1 VRIASRTPAKLAD
14 FSSASGIAAGTFAE
28 VAAWADA
35 VVLAADTVA
44 SLSVQ
49 WGNMLLPMVV
59 VWCFGSVII
68 HTLGRF
74 HITLTYVT
82 SFIAFALVRAL
93 VTGHPFLSE
102 VAPITGPMYQRWDI
116 SAAKRTRLWGRTN
129 FEFRADLI
137 NAFNHPNFTPV
148 ISTSTNADN
157 YRITG
162 VQENSSRIIQLVTRF
177 SW

>member
-1 VRIASRTPAKLAD
+1 MLIGALGPPTGRYLAPANGPDCIETIANGYGDCGERS
-14 FSSASGIAAGTFAE
+14 
-28 VAAWADA
+28 
-35 VVLAADTVA
+35 
-44 SLSVQ
+44 
-49 WGNMLLPMVV
+49 VV
-59 VWCFGSVII
+59 V
-68 HTLGRF
+68 
-74 HITLTYVT
+74 
-82 SFIAFALVRAL
+82 
-93 VTGHPFLSE
+93 
-102 VAPITGPMYQRWDI
+102 TGPMYQRWDI